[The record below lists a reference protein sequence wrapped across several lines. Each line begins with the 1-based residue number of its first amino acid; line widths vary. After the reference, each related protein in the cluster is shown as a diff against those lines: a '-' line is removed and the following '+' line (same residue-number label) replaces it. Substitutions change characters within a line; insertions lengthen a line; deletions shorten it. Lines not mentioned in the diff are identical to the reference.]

1 MGYVVDYE
9 ALDTLYS
16 GVKGNVDVWADRLS
30 ALAERTSVL
39 AESGNMSGRW
49 ADSVRSY
56 LSSVHGSIISL
67 LRQMTVL
74 LGYNCLLYKR
84 DYQANVDTSLHA
96 YISLHE
102 LDSIKTML
110 EKQKKLA
117 VQIDSEVD
125 YALERVKDIFSIRH
139 QDSEYVAMA
148 HQQTINYL
156 VKLDEQIKALEQRH
170 VATDF
175 AAVDDMISALRAFIT
190 EMQGQNRGFKT
201 GFSTA
206 ALTAVD
212 SFQQVYN
219 AHLAMTNEL
228 EKKADAIETAIDG
241 ENQRLADL
249 QAEED
254 ERQKQANTVKWIVTG
269 VCIVGS
275 IVAIVA
281 TGGAATPLIVGAV
294 SAASSAVIAG
304 TNNLADQYVQNGDLN
319 DADWGSFGKDVV
331 IGGVTGFVT
340 GYAGAAIGGAVTSGL
355 SQTSIGASLLNSSNA
370 AVRIG
375 SGAVIGSVSEVSSGI
390 VSRGAGTLI
399 SSGGDWEEA
408 MDAAFDGKQIAT
420 DAAIGGATGG
430 VGEYRKFKAEKGAQP
445 IQSVE
450 YDDVDWE
457 NTSNTKEELAQLQEM
472 EYDDVDW
479 ENTSNTKEELAQLQE
494 MEKNGDFVFEKTSR
508 SGKVRKVDY
517 GATKVDQNLSEP
529 GDFKRRLPTENSG
542 TIIGD
547 RDSGTFE
554 FVPDDE
560 GARAIMKEY
569 GQDTIKYTD
578 KEAVFSP
585 FTKHNTDWGEVD
597 CQVEVGYMNSERVG
611 NAEVPGNYTQADI
624 ELSKKMSAE
633 TGQSVTPEQIKEY
646 RESNALTW
654 HEVGDKKT
662 MQLVPTKIN
671 EACPHSGGVS
681 AKKYE
686 MAWGNLSLSY

>member
-1 MGYVVDYE
+1 MGYTVDFDG
-9 ALDTLYS
+9 LDTLYADLR
-16 GVKGNVDVWADRLS
+16 GNVDDWAEKLAKLS
-30 ALAERTSVL
+30 EKSTALAESD
-39 AESGNMSGRW
+39 NMSGQW
-49 ADSVRSY
+49 ADGIKSY
-56 LSSVHGSIISL
+56 LRSVHGTIIPLFQQLIAL
-67 LRQMTVL
+67 LN
-74 LGYNCLLYKR
+74 YNCLIYKR
-84 DYQANVDTSLHA
+84 DYQTNIDTDLHA
-96 YISLHE
+96 HIRSEE
-102 LDSIKTML
+102 LDSIRL
-110 EKQKKLA
+110 QIEEKKRLA
-117 VQIDSEVD
+117 ERIDGEVG
-125 YALERVKDIFSIRH
+125 YILTRVRDIFTLRY
-139 QDSEYVAMA
+139 QDCESVSQA
-148 HQQTINYL
+148 HQQTISFL
-156 VKLDEQIKALEQRH
+156 IKLNESIMQLEQRH
-170 VATDF
+170 EAADF
-175 AAVDDMISALRAFIT
+175 TAVDEMISALRSFIA
-190 EMQGQNRGFKT
+190 EMQGQSRLFKT
-201 GFSTA
+201 DFSMT
-206 ALTAVD
+206 ALTAVT

-219 AHLAMTNEL
+219 AHLAVSNEL
-228 EKKADAIETAIDG
+228 EEKTVAIETAIDG
-241 ENQRLADL
+241 ENQRIADL
-249 QAEED
+249 QEEED
-254 ERQKQANTVKWIVTG
+254 KRQKQANTVKWIVTG

-275 IVAIVA
+275 IAAIVA

-304 TNNLADQYVQNGDLN
+304 TDNLADQYVQNGDLN
-319 DADWGSFGKDVV
+319 DVDWGSFGKDVV

-375 SGAVIGSVSEVSSGI
+375 SGAVIGSISEVSSGV

-408 MDAAFDGKQIAT
+408 MDAAFDGKQIVT

-430 VGEYRKFKAEKGAQP
+430 VGEYRKLQAEKSAQP
-445 IQSVE
+445 SQSV
-450 YDDVDWE
+450 
-457 NTSNTKEELAQLQEM
+457 

-494 MEKNGDFVFEKTSR
+494 MEKNGDFVFEETSR
-508 SGKVRKVDY
+508 SGKIREVDY
-517 GATKVDQNLSEP
+517 GATKVDENLSEP

-560 GARAIMKEY
+560 EARAIMKEY

-578 KEAVFSP
+578 KEAGFSP
-585 FTKHNTDWGEVD
+585 FTKHNTDWGVVD
-597 CQVEVGYMNSERVG
+597 CEVEVGYMNTERVG
-611 NAEVPGNYTQADI
+611 NAEVPGNYAQADA
-624 ELSKKMSAE
+624 ELSKKVSAE
-633 TGQSVTPEQIKEY
+633 TGQSVTPEQIKKY
-646 RESNALTW
+646 RENNALTW

-686 MAWGNLSLSY
+686 MAWGDLSLSY

>member
-1 MGYVVDYE
+1 MGYTVDFDG
-9 ALDTLYS
+9 LDTLYADLR
-16 GVKGNVDVWADRLS
+16 GNVDNWAEKLAKLS
-30 ALAERTSVL
+30 EKSTALAESD
-39 AESGNMSGRW
+39 NMSGQW
-49 ADSVRSY
+49 ADGIKSY
-56 LSSVHGSIISL
+56 LRSVHGTVIPLFQQLIAL
-67 LRQMTVL
+67 LN
-74 LGYNCLLYKR
+74 YNCLIYKR
-84 DYQANVDTSLHA
+84 DYQTNIDTDLHA
-96 YISLHE
+96 HIRSEE
-102 LDSIKTML
+102 LDSIQL
-110 EKQKKLA
+110 QIEEQKHLA
-117 VQIDSEVD
+117 ERIDGEVG
-125 YALERVKDIFSIRH
+125 YILTRVRDIFTLRY
-139 QDSEYVAMA
+139 QDCESVSQA
-148 HQQTINYL
+148 HQQTISFL
-156 VKLDEQIKALEQRH
+156 IKLNESIMQLEQRH
-170 VATDF
+170 EAADF
-175 AAVDDMISALRAFIT
+175 TAVDEMISALRSFIA
-190 EMQGQNRGFKT
+190 EMQGQSRHFKT
-201 GFSTA
+201 DFSMT
-206 ALTAVD
+206 ALTTVA

-219 AHLAMTNEL
+219 AHLAVSNEL
-228 EKKADAIETAIDG
+228 EKKAVAIETAIDG
-241 ENQRLADL
+241 ENQRIADL
-249 QAEED
+249 QEEED
-254 ERQKQANTVKWIVTG
+254 ERRKQANTVKWIVTG

-275 IVAIVA
+275 IAAIVA

-319 DADWGSFGKDVV
+319 DVDWGSFGKDVV

-340 GYAGAAIGGAVTSGL
+340 GYTGAAIGGAVTSGL

-375 SGAVIGSVSEVSSGI
+375 SGAVIGSISEVSSGV

-408 MDAAFDGKQIAT
+408 MDAAFDGKQIVT

-430 VGEYRKFKAEKGAQP
+430 VGEYRKLRAEKGAQP
-445 IQSVE
+445 SQS
-450 YDDVDWE
+450 
-457 NTSNTKEELAQLQEM
+457 M

-479 ENTSNTKEELAQLQE
+479 EDTSNTKEELAQLQE
-494 MEKNGDFVFEKTSR
+494 MEKNGDFVFEETSR
-508 SGKVRKVDY
+508 SGKIREVDY
-517 GATKVDQNLSEP
+517 GATKVDENLSEP

-560 GARAIMKEY
+560 EARAIMKEY

-578 KEAVFSP
+578 KEAGFSP

-597 CQVEVGYMNSERVG
+597 CQVEVGYMNTERVG
-611 NAEVPGNYTQADI
+611 NAVVPGNYAQADV
-624 ELSKKMSAE
+624 ELSKKVSAE
-633 TGQSVTPEQIKEY
+633 TGQSVTPEQIKKY

-686 MAWGNLSLSY
+686 MAWGDLSLPY